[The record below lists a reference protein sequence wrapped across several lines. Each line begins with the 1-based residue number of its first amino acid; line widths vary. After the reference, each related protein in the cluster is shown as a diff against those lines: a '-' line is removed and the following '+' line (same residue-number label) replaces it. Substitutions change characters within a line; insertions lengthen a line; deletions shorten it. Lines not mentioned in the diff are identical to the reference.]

1 MSTKLDPFFRDAGLF
16 IFRLVLGFLFV
27 MHGWQNAVTKGWGST
42 RDSFAAM
49 NIPATDIA
57 ATLASWGELITGVLL
72 ILGLLTRLS
81 SLVLVID
88 MAGAFWFVHK
98 DAGLWSSDG
107 GYEYVLVLGAC
118 ALLLLLTGPG
128 AVSVDKLLFGRKKN
142 SSEAPAR
149 TEISQ
154 LREGVEPTLT

>member
-72 ILGLLTRLS
+72 IVGLLTRLS

-88 MAGAFWFVHK
+88 MAGAQ
-98 DAGLWSSDG
+98 GRR
-107 GYEYVLVLGAC
+107 
-118 ALLLLLTGPG
+118 
-128 AVSVDKLLFGRKKN
+128 AVEQRWRLRIRPRFGRVRT
-142 SSEAPAR
+142 SSSLDR
-149 TEISQ
+149 SRRGQ
-154 LREGVEPTLT
+154 RR